1 MTGADV
7 GAMPVERRLEM
18 ALERIRPAMQM
29 DGGDIHLVEWR
40 PEEGLVRVALSGAC
54 HGCHMSAMTMTLGVE
69 RTLKSLVPE
78 VQAVEA
84 V

>member
-1 MTGADV
+1 MTNDLN
-7 GAMPVERRLEM
+7 AMPVEKRIEL

-29 DGGDIHLVEWR
+29 DGGDIHLVAWL
-40 PEEGLVRVALSGAC
+40 PEEGLVRVTLSGAC
-54 HGCHMSAMTMTLGVE
+54 HGCHMSTMTMTLGVE
-69 RTLKSLVPE
+69 RTLKSMVPE